1 MKIAIQIITFTLLI
15 INSVTKAQNSGE
27 QYLDRVY
34 KRVSEAPAIQISF
47 SYRLQNKEAGVN
59 QTTEGEL
66 YLSGIQYHLT
76 LFETTQLFDGEKTY
90 TIIPD
95 NEEVMIS
102 TYSPN
107 NEGGLDPSSLF
118 SFYKDGYRIELKETT
133 SENQAF
139 IQLFPID
146 SSSEISEIIAQVD
159 LNTDQLISLSQIGL
173 NETQTIL
180 VVESYQELTA
190 KIPAKTSFDRA
201 YYEGL
206 GFYFIED

>member
-15 INSVTKAQNSGE
+15 INGVTKAQNSGE

-102 TYSPN
+102 TYSSN

-139 IQLFPID
+139 IQLIPID

-190 KIPAKTSFDRA
+190 KIPAKTSFNRA

>member
-15 INSVTKAQNSGE
+15 INGVTKAQNSGE

-133 SENQAF
+133 SENQVF

-190 KIPAKTSFDRA
+190 KIPAKTSFNRA

>member
-1 MKIAIQIITFTLLI
+1 MKIAIHIITFTLLI

-190 KIPAKTSFDRA
+190 KIPAKTSFNRA

>member
-139 IQLFPID
+139 IQLIPID

>member
-15 INSVTKAQNSGE
+15 INGVTKAQNSGE

-34 KRVSEAPAIQISF
+34 KRVSKAPAVQISF

-133 SENQAF
+133 SQNQAF
-139 IQLFPID
+139 IQLIPID

>member
-15 INSVTKAQNSGE
+15 INGVTKAQNSGE

-34 KRVSEAPAIQISF
+34 KRVSEAPAVQISF

-139 IQLFPID
+139 IQLIPID

-190 KIPAKTSFDRA
+190 KIPAKTSFNRA

>member
-15 INSVTKAQNSGE
+15 INGVTKAQNSGE

-34 KRVSEAPAIQISF
+34 KRVSEAPAVQISF

-76 LFETTQLFDGEKTY
+76 LFGTTQLFDGEKTY

-133 SENQAF
+133 SENQVF

-146 SSSEISEIIAQVD
+146 SSSEISEIIAQVG

-190 KIPAKTSFDRA
+190 KIPAKTSFNRA

>member
-1 MKIAIQIITFTLLI
+1 MKIAIHIITFTLLI
-15 INSVTKAQNSGE
+15 INGVTKAQNSGE

-102 TYSPN
+102 TYSSN

-118 SFYKDGYRIELKETT
+118 SFYKEGYRIELKEVT

-190 KIPAKTSFDRA
+190 KIPAKTSFNRA

>member
-1 MKIAIQIITFTLLI
+1 MKIAVQIITFTLLI
-15 INSVTKAQNSGE
+15 FSSMTKAQNSGE

-34 KRVSEAPAIQISF
+34 KRVSEAPAVQISF

-139 IQLFPID
+139 IQLIPID

-190 KIPAKTSFDRA
+190 KIPAKTSFNRA

>member
-15 INSVTKAQNSGE
+15 INGVTKAQNSGE

-34 KRVSEAPAIQISF
+34 KRVSKAPAVQISF
-47 SYRLQNKEAGVN
+47 SYSLQNKEAGVN
-59 QTTEGEL
+59 QTTKGEL

-76 LFETTQLFDGEKTY
+76 LFGTTQLFDGEKTY

>member
-139 IQLFPID
+139 IQLIPID

-190 KIPAKTSFDRA
+190 KIPAKTSFNRA

>member
-27 QYLDRVY
+27 QYLNRVY
-34 KRVSEAPAIQISF
+34 QRVSEAPAIQISF

-139 IQLFPID
+139 IQLIPID

-190 KIPAKTSFDRA
+190 KIPAKTSFNRA

>member
-1 MKIAIQIITFTLLI
+1 MKTALQIITFTLLI
-15 INSVTKAQNSGE
+15 CNGVLNAQNGGE
-27 QYLDRVY
+27 KYLDRVY
-34 KRVSEAPAIQISF
+34 KRVSEVPAVQINF
-47 SYRLQNKEAGVN
+47 SYRLQNKDAGVN
-59 QTTEGEL
+59 QTTEGTL

-76 LFETTQLFDGEKTY
+76 LFGTTQLFDGEKTY

-95 NEEVMIS
+95 NEEVIIS

-107 NEGGLDPSSLF
+107 SEGGLDPASLF
-118 SFYKDGYRIELKETT
+118 SFYKDGYRIELKEVT

-180 VVESYQELTA
+180 VVESYEELTA
-190 KIPAKTSFDRA
+190 RIPSRTSFNRT

>member
-15 INSVTKAQNSGE
+15 INGVTKAQNSGE

-139 IQLFPID
+139 IQLIPID

-190 KIPAKTSFDRA
+190 KIPAKTSFNRA

>member
-15 INSVTKAQNSGE
+15 INGVTKAQNSGE

-59 QTTEGEL
+59 QTTKGEL

-139 IQLFPID
+139 IQLIPID

-190 KIPAKTSFDRA
+190 KIPAKTSFNRA

>member
-1 MKIAIQIITFTLLI
+1 MKIAVQIITFTLLI
-15 INSVTKAQNSGE
+15 FSSMTKAQNSGE

-34 KRVSEAPAIQISF
+34 KRVSEAPAVQISF

-76 LFETTQLFDGEKTY
+76 LFGTTQLFDGEKTY

-102 TYSPN
+102 TYSSN

-118 SFYKDGYRIELKETT
+118 SFYKEGYRIELKEVT

-146 SSSEISEIIAQVD
+146 SSSEISEIIAQVG

-190 KIPAKTSFDRA
+190 KIPAKTSFNRA

>member
-15 INSVTKAQNSGE
+15 INGVTKAQNSGE

-66 YLSGIQYHLT
+66 YLSDIQYHLT
-76 LFETTQLFDGEKTY
+76 LFGTTQLFDGEKTY

-139 IQLFPID
+139 IQLIPID

-190 KIPAKTSFDRA
+190 KIPAKTSFNRA

>member
-15 INSVTKAQNSGE
+15 INGVTKAQNSGE

-190 KIPAKTSFDRA
+190 KIPAKTSFNRA

>member
-15 INSVTKAQNSGE
+15 INGVTKAQNSGE

-102 TYSPN
+102 TYSSN

-118 SFYKDGYRIELKETT
+118 SFYKEGYRIELKEVT

-180 VVESYQELTA
+180 VVEFYEELTT
-190 KIPAKTSFDRA
+190 KMPSKTSFERA

>member
-1 MKIAIQIITFTLLI
+1 MKIAVQIITFTLLI
-15 INSVTKAQNSGE
+15 FSSMTKAQNSGE

-34 KRVSEAPAIQISF
+34 KRVSEAPAVQISF

-139 IQLFPID
+139 IQLIPID
-146 SSSEISEIIAQVD
+146 SSSEISEIIAQVG

>member
-15 INSVTKAQNSGE
+15 INGVTKAQNSGE

-76 LFETTQLFDGEKTY
+76 LFGTTQLFDGEKTY

-102 TYSPN
+102 AYSSN
-107 NEGGLDPSSLF
+107 NEGGLDPTSLF
-118 SFYKDGYRIELKETT
+118 SFYKDGYRIELKEVT

-146 SSSEISEIIAQVD
+146 SSSEISEITAQLD

-180 VVESYQELTA
+180 VVESYEELTT
-190 KIPAKTSFDRA
+190 KIPSKTSFDRA

>member
-190 KIPAKTSFDRA
+190 KIPAKTSFNRA

>member
-1 MKIAIQIITFTLLI
+1 MKTAFQIITLTLLI
-15 INSVTKAQNSGE
+15 CSGVLNAQNSGE
-27 QYLDRVY
+27 KYLDRVY
-34 KRVSEAPAIQISF
+34 KRVSEAPAVQINF
-47 SYRLQNKEAGVN
+47 TYRLQNKEAEVN
-59 QTTEGEL
+59 QTTEGTL

-76 LFETTQLFDGEKTY
+76 LFGTTQLFDGEKTY

-102 TYSPN
+102 NYSPN
-107 NEGGLDPSSLF
+107 NEGGLDPASLF
-118 SFYKDGYRIELKETT
+118 SFYKDGYRIELKEVT

-180 VVESYQELTA
+180 LVESYEELSA
-190 KIPAKTSFDRA
+190 KMPSKTSFDRA

>member
-139 IQLFPID
+139 IQLIPID
-146 SSSEISEIIAQVD
+146 SSSEISEIIAQVG

-180 VVESYQELTA
+180 VVEFYEELTT
-190 KIPAKTSFDRA
+190 KMPSKTSFDRA

>member
-15 INSVTKAQNSGE
+15 INGVTKAQNSGE

-139 IQLFPID
+139 IQLIPID